1 MLDSGASTSIISLE
15 TCALKLKVEPWGEL
29 LLKGIDGVKTKA
41 MNKCRIKITVGQRVV
56 YTLDVWV
63 GNIGRGIDVLQGM
76 NLMVVAGV
84 RLCAHKGEVVLPDED
99 EFSSSPKR
107 SRVGRTVDVSIHES
121 LWLAP
126 GDSKYIPIR
135 TSEPDLGSMD
145 TWVSRGDRWVT
156 RIIFSTKGAPVAAQI
171 VNISWRP
178 VQVLSHTKVT
188 TLTDRDRLPLGT
200 NFVRPGSYQYDKR
213 EFLVY
218 ENTRCPATEC
228 RLDAEAR
235 VSEQAAPPMVD
246 RPEYPIPTR
255 VLQRDPGASAAV
267 PEVLA
272 AHRDMQTPDHA
283 GSGQPTKVTSAAQH
297 ETSSRPGDYPAATA
311 LAPGAGHVMA
321 ASDETPEPDR
331 PRPQASGWDV

>member
-1 MLDSGASTSIISLE
+1 
-15 TCALKLKVEPWGEL
+15 
-29 LLKGIDGVKTKA
+29 GVKTKS
-41 MNKCRIKITVGQRVV
+41 MDKCRIKITLGHRAV

-63 GNIGRGIDVLQGM
+63 GNIGRGIDVLLGM

-84 RLCAHKGEVVLPDED
+84 RLCAHKGEVVLPDE
-99 EFSSSPKR
+99 ERILLIVSPKR
-107 SRVGRTVDVSIHES
+107 AHVGRTVDVSIHES

-145 TWVSRGDRWVT
+145 TWVSQGDRWVT
-156 RIIFSTKGAPVAAQI
+156 RIIFS
-171 VNISWRP
+171 
-178 VQVLSHTKVT
+178 
-188 TLTDRDRLPLGT
+188 
-200 NFVRPGSYQYDKR
+200 PGSYQYDKR

-228 RLDAEAR
+228 RLDADAR
-235 VSEQAAPPMVD
+235 VSEQAALPMVD

-255 VLQRDPGASAAV
+255 VLQRDPRASAAV
-267 PEVLA
+267 LEVLA

-283 GSGQPTKVTSAAQH
+283 GSGQPTQVTSAAQH